1 MPCVRGLQAEWHSV
15 VKVHEGKP
23 SRCLA
28 ESAMS
33 NVENAL
39 SHTVRMREEVTL
51 SPPSACVLLME
62 LKEEAGR
69 MTWLSMTLCLF
80 VSHFVFSIFLP
91 HLEYPRFL
99 LHHII
104 SRRHIRPRLS
114 QPECPLRLAKTT
126 SPVCALE
133 RRTVVITESAL
144 DSKPNTRL
152 PFLSSATQTYF
163 ASSLFFHVATLQKRT
178 RSLGSYTSSTSTY
191 SR

>member
-1 MPCVRGLQAEWHSV
+1 MPCVRGLQVEWHSV
-15 VKVHEGKP
+15 VKGKP

-33 NVENAL
+33 NVENAQ
-39 SHTVRMREEVTL
+39 SHTVRMRDVVTL
-51 SPPSACVLLME
+51 SPPSACVSADGAEGGGWSHDLVFHDPFAFLFP
-62 LKEEAGR
+62 
-69 MTWLSMTLCLF
+69 TCLF
-80 VSHFVFSIFLP
+80 PSFCPILKTR
-91 HLEYPRFL
+91 LL

-144 DSKPNTRL
+144 DSKPSTRL
-152 PFLSSATQTYF
+152 PSSATSKHISPPPF
-163 ASSLFFHVATLQKRT
+163 
-178 RSLGSYTSSTSTY
+178 SSTLRLY
-191 SR
+191 KRERDPFKVVPVQL